1 MIFKK
6 KEEVGK
12 EILAAAV
19 AAVEYYIKSKEA
31 KKKEVV
37 EAATLVPPKVEELTG
52 VAPSSSWVSMWR
64 YEVSQQLCRRGGVRS
79 WRSIR

>member
-19 AAVEYYIKSKEA
+19 AAVEYYIKS
-31 KKKEVV
+31 KEVV